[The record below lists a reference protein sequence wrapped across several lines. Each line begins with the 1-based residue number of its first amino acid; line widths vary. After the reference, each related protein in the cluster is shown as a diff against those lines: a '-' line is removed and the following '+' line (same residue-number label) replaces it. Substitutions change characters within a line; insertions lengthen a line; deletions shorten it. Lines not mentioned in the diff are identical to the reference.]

1 MNIQHARHNTAI
13 YTHPVA
19 YADTDAG
26 GIVYHGRYLEIVE
39 RARNHIL
46 YAAGF
51 TYSQLA
57 RRWGVM
63 FVIRKVEMTCE
74 APAQLDDAL
83 TVATS
88 LTRCDPSRT
97 CWLTKITRDGTSIA
111 SVKLEIVA
119 VDVGD
124 RGIRRHPEELLAA
137 LQPYLEP

>member
-1 MNIQHARHNTAI
+1 MNIERTPDNAAI
-13 YTHPVA
+13 YSHPVA

-39 RARNHIL
+39 RARNHIF

-51 TYSQLA
+51 NYSELA

-63 FVIRKVEMTCE
+63 FVIRKVEMICE
-74 APAQLDDAL
+74 APAKLDDTL

-97 CWLTKITRDGTSIA
+97 CWLTKISCEGASIA
-111 SVKLEIVA
+111 SAKLEIVA
-119 VDVGD
+119 VDIHD
-124 RGIRRHPEELLAA
+124 RGIRRHPDALLDA
-137 LQPYLEP
+137 LRPYLQR